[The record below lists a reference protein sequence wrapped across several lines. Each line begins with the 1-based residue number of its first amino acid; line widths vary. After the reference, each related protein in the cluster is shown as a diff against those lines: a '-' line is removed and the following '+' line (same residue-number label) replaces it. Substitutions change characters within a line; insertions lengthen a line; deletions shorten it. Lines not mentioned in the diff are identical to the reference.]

1 MQEEEGN
8 TFLWLSIFD
17 VMKKDRAMV
26 AFMEFFLP
34 YTWVYGYLIPYNASA
49 MTILEDRDKE
59 GVLLT

>member
-1 MQEEEGN
+1 
-8 TFLWLSIFD
+8 
-17 VMKKDRAMV
+17 MV